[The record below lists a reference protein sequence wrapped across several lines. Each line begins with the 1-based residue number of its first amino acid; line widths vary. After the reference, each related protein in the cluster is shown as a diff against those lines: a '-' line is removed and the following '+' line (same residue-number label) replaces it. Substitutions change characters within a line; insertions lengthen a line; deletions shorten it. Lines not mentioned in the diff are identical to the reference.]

1 MGIDRERRS
10 LPPEVKLPVVIR
22 VESIPDPNP
31 SSIAFGLPATQR
43 QIDYKVTL
51 NNQPF
56 VFPGVWVL
64 QTTEIGEDGK
74 EITESYFDPET
85 GTAIDEAMF
94 RHLHPKEAFI
104 SDVMSGRIE
113 VPPK

>member
-1 MGIDRERRS
+1 MVVDREPRS
-10 LPPEVKLPVVIR
+10 LPPEIRPPVVIQ
-22 VESIPDPNP
+22 VESVPDPNP

-56 VFPGVWVL
+56 VFPDVWVL

-74 EITESYFDPET
+74 ERTESYFDPKT
-85 GTAIDEAMF
+85 GAAIDEAMF
-94 RHLHPKEAFI
+94 RHLHPK
-104 SDVMSGRIE
+104 
-113 VPPK
+113 